1 MAHICVMNN
10 LEDIFFHVRHVNSTP
25 GDVVQNSQTRCKSC
39 GSSLTSTRI
48 SKSSASLND
57 LNCRKFEFVMAQPC
71 CFVRLMVQKSG

>member
-10 LEDIFFHVRHVNSTP
+10 LEGGFFHVRNVNSTP
-25 GDVVQNSQTRCKSC
+25 GDVVQNSEPRCKSC

-57 LNCRKFEFVMAQPC
+57 LNCLV
-71 CFVRLMVQKSG
+71 